1 MYPYHIYMDLDV
13 INNDYTSTKHPHL
26 RFEETRNTP
35 FLDGDSSDYFC
46 SILRFSIQTGNSLP
60 VFIPRVQVGQSDP
73 NLTIYKITLERERAG
88 VIYQGSA
95 YVQYEP
101 QNQVLEPVSPPIQA
115 QDLTTTYYHVYS
127 YHHFI
132 DLINDA
138 MLQAFLNLRINM
150 GAQWDFIAAPYLEW
164 DAGSSTASLLSPI
177 DTVGA
182 LDTIGVYF
190 STRLYELFAGLSASL
205 VSESGEMNYRMKTK
219 KYLGH
224 NTTKRK
230 GVKIYH
236 LNPSYDTTGDA
247 DFVQSIQETSS
258 IATWNPIAS
267 IVFASTLLPIQPTQT
282 SMPKDIG
289 QSSNNLKGG
298 GNNSNLLNIL
308 SDFAIPVGPNNEY
321 RPIIEY
327 VPQSEYRLLDM
338 NSSMNLNRVDVHVY
352 WKDQFGVLHPLLLRP
367 GCSAHV
373 KLMFRRKDFDVVI

>member
-73 NLTIYKITLERERAG
+73 NLTIYKITLEWELNQ
-88 VIYQGSA
+88 VVYQGSA
-95 YVQYEP
+95 YVRYEP
-101 QNQVLEPVSPPIQA
+101 QSDWTEPINSPITA

-127 YHHFI
+127 YQHFI
-132 DLINDA
+132 NMINLAFINALNDLQNA
-138 MLQAFLNLRINM
+138 MGSAWIP
-150 GAQWDFIAAPYLEW
+150 IAAPYLEW
-164 DAGSSTASLLSPI
+164 DTASCTASLLTP
-177 DTVGA
+177 
-182 LDTIGVYF
+182 LDAAGNVILSVYF
-190 STRLYELFAGLSASL
+190 NTRLYELFAGLPAYL
-205 VSESGEMNYRMKTK
+205 MSETGEKNYRMQAAHFH
-219 KYLGH
+219 GH
-224 NTTKRK
+224 TTTKRK
-230 GVKIYH
+230 GVKLYQ
-236 LNPSYDTTGDA
+236 LNSNQTTTGDR
-247 DFVQSIQETSS
+247 DFHHSIQETSS

>member
-73 NLTIYKITLERERAG
+73 NLTIYKITLERA
-88 VIYQGSA
+88 VNQVVYQGSA
-95 YVQYEP
+95 YVQYDP
-101 QNQVLEPVSPPIQA
+101 QSQGIETVNSPIA
-115 QDLTTTYYHVYS
+115 GQDLTNTYYHVYS

-132 DLINDA
+132 DLINETFMNA
-138 MLQAFLNLRINM
+138 LTNLRVAM
-150 GAQWDFIAAPYLEW
+150 GGAWVPTAAPYLEW
-164 DAGSSTASLLSPI
+164 DTTTYTASLLTPT
-177 DTVGA
+177 DEAGA
-182 LDTIGVYF
+182 VQVDIYF
-190 STRLYELFAGLSASL
+190 NTRLYELFAGLPAYL
-205 VSESGEMNYRMKTK
+205 VAESGEKNYRMKTIH
-219 KYLGH
+219 YNGH

-230 GVKIYH
+230 GVKLYQ
-236 LNPSYDTTGDA
+236 LVPNSDTTGDR